1 MYHAVYEHV
10 PLITSQMYHAV
21 YEYVPLITLDNKS

>member
-1 MYHAVYEHV
+1 MYYHAGVYEYV
-10 PLITSQMYHAV
+10 PLITLDAV